1 MQKVLS
7 TMRKAIQKYNL
18 IQDGDNIAI
27 GVSGG
32 KDSLCLLKALA
43 DFKKFGL
50 YDFNLYAVTID
61 NYSGE
66 ISYDG
71 LKKFC
76 AEIGVP
82 LHIEQTD
89 INKIVFDIRQ
99 EKNPCSLC
107 AKMRRGALNT
117 VCQKL
122 GCNKL
127 ALAHHKQD
135 VVTTFFMSLLY
146 EGRLGTMQPMSYMS
160 KTGITLIRPLY
171 LTEESKIIH
180 ASRNFPILKSI
191 CPANDNSKRKE
202 IKDFVASIEQQF
214 PGSRKRIENAILS
227 PESYNLLSLNYTP
240 TNKTQ
245 PTDRDD

>member
-18 IQDGDNIAI
+18 IEDRDRIAV

-32 KDSLCLLKALA
+32 KDSLVLLKALS

-50 YDFNLYAVTID
+50 YNFDLYAVTID

-71 LKKFC
+71 LKQFC
-76 AEIGVP
+76 DEIGVP
-82 LHIEQTD
+82 LHIEKTD
-89 INKIVFDIRQ
+89 INKIVFDIRK

-135 VVTTFFMSLLY
+135 VVTTFFMSLLF
-146 EGRLGTMQPMSYMS
+146 EGRLSTMQPMSYMS
-160 KTGITLIRPLY
+160 NSKITLIRPLF

-180 ASRNFPILKSI
+180 ASKDFPILKSI
-191 CPANDNSKRKE
+191 CPANYDSKRKDVKE
-202 IKDFVASIEQQF
+202 FVSKIEQQF

-227 PESYNLLSLNYTP
+227 PERYNLLSLNYNL
-240 TNKTQ
+240 NK
-245 PTDRDD
+245 DEE

>member
-7 TMRKAIQKYNL
+7 TMRKAIEKYNL
-18 IQDGDNIAI
+18 IEDGDNIAV

-32 KDSLCLLKALA
+32 KDSLVLLKALA

-50 YDFNLYAVTID
+50 YNYNLCAITID

-76 AEIGVP
+76 AEIDVP

-89 INKIVFDIRQ
+89 INKVVFEIRK

-107 AKMRRGALNT
+107 AKMRRGALNS

-135 VVTTFFMSLLY
+135 VVTTFFMSLIY
-146 EGRLGTMQPMSYMS
+146 EGRLNTMQPMSYMS
-160 KTGITLIRPLY
+160 QTGITLIRPLF

-180 ASRNFPILKSI
+180 ASREFPILKSI
-191 CPANDNSKRKE
+191 CPANNNSKRKE
-202 IKDFVASIEQQF
+202 IKDFVTQVEQQF
-214 PGSRKRIENAILS
+214 PGARKRIENAILS
-227 PESYNLLSLNYTP
+227 PERYNLLSSAYKP
-240 TNKTQ
+240 KQ
-245 PTDRDD
+245 